1 MAIQS
6 NSSTDVKSKIDD
18 PALVE
23 RRRKQIT
30 AASIKVFS
38 ERGYHPATIRDIAEC
53 ADVSIGTI
61 YQYFNDKEDLLYLA
75 IVDIMDSYD
84 SHIIGALE
92 NLDDPLERFY
102 ASVRAFCRVNNASVE
117 VTVLTYRETKSLR
130 KERRDIIKQKEIATN
145 AYIEACVRD
154 CIEAGLFSDIDV
166 ELFVYQIVI
175 FSHAWALKAW
185 HFAKRMTVDEY
196 INRGMRLFFMAALT
210 GRGERQL
217 AELRKANRIP
227 SY

>member
-1 MAIQS
+1 MIVPS
-6 NSSTDVKSKIDD
+6 NNGTDVKSKIDD

-75 IVDIMDSYD
+75 IIDIMDSYD
-84 SHIIGALE
+84 SHILGALE
-92 NLDDPLERFY
+92 KLDDPLERFY
-102 ASVRAFCRVNNASVE
+102 AAVRAFCRVNNASVE
-117 VTVLTYRETKSLR
+117 VTVLAYRETKSLR
-130 KERRDIIKQKEIATN
+130 KERRNIIKQKEIATN

-217 AELRKANRIP
+217 AELRKAGRIP
-227 SY
+227 

>member
-1 MAIQS
+1 MVRSESA
-6 NSSTDVKSKIDD
+6 DVKSKIDD

-53 ADVSIGTI
+53 AQVSIGTI

-75 IVDIMDSYD
+75 IVEIMNSYD
-84 SHIIGALE
+84 AHILAALE
-92 NLDDPLERFY
+92 IAEDPLERFY
-102 ASVRAFCRVNNASVE
+102 ASVRAFCKVNNAEVE
-117 VTVLTYRETKSLR
+117 VTVLAYRETKSLR
-130 KERRDIIKQKEIATN
+130 KERRDIIKQKEITTN
-145 AYIEACVRD
+145 GYIAGCVRE
-154 CIEAGLFSDIDV
+154 CIDAGLFSEVDV

-185 HFAKRMTVDEY
+185 HFSKRMTVDEY
-196 INRGMRLFFMAALT
+196 IDRGLGLFFMAVLT
-210 GRGERQL
+210 GRGERRL
-217 AELRKANRIP
+217 TELKKDGRIP
-227 SY
+227 

>member
-1 MAIQS
+1 MVQS
-6 NSSTDVKSKIDD
+6 ESAGVKSKIDD

-53 ADVSIGTI
+53 AEVSIGTI

-75 IVDIMDSYD
+75 IVEIMDSYD
-84 SHIIGALE
+84 SHILAALE
-92 NLDDPLERFY
+92 ISEDPLERFY

-130 KERRDIIKQKEIATN
+130 KERRDIIKQKEINTN
-145 AYIEACVRD
+145 GYIAACVHD
-154 CIEAGLFSDIDV
+154 CIEAGLFSDVDV

-185 HFAKRMTVDEY
+185 HFSKRMTVDEY
-196 INRGMRLFFMAALT
+196 INRGLNLFFMAVLT
-210 GRGERQL
+210 GRGERRL
-217 AELRKANRIP
+217 AELKRDGRIP
-227 SY
+227 SS

>member
-1 MAIQS
+1 MS
-6 NSSTDVKSKIDD
+6 DTDRAAVKSKIDD
-18 PALVE
+18 PALIE
-23 RRRKQIT
+23 RRRNQIT

-53 ADVSIGTI
+53 AGVSIGTI

-75 IVDIMDSYD
+75 IVEIMDSYD
-84 SHIIGALE
+84 AHILAALE

-102 ASVRAFCRVNNASVE
+102 AAVSAFCRVNHSSVE

-130 KERRDIIKQKEIATN
+130 KERRNIIKQKELSTNEHIAK
-145 AYIEACVRD
+145 CVTD
-154 CIEAGLFSDIDV
+154 CIEAGLFAEIDV
-166 ELFVYQIVI
+166 DLFVYQIVI

-185 HFAKRMTVDEY
+185 HFRKHMDVEEY
-196 INRGMRLFFMAALT
+196 VSRGMRLFFMAALT

-217 AELRKANRIP
+217 NELRKQGKIP
-227 SY
+227 L